1 MSSVLGQLAG
11 VAREIGAMPR
21 SDPDLVKAC
30 LKGDE
35 AAWNELISRYG
46 RLVYAIPRRHGLSP
60 ADSDEVFQ
68 NVFTIALR
76 QLATLRDRKLLA
88 AWLITIAHR
97 ESQRYGKRV
106 YTHSELDESMQDDG
120 VAPEEEV
127 ENWERNLLVRQAI
140 SQLED
145 RCREL
150 LTALFLNSET
160 PRYQEIA
167 SRLGISVGSIGP
179 IRARCFKKLEAILDE
194 MGIDLN
200 F

>member
-11 VAREIGAMPR
+11 VAREFGSMPR

-30 LKGDE
+30 LKGDQE
-35 AAWNELISRYG
+35 AWKEMVSRYG

-97 ESQRYGKRV
+97 ESQRFGKRIYV
-106 YTHSELDESMQDDG
+106 YSELDDSLPDDG
-120 VAPEEEV
+120 VAPDEQV
-127 ENWERNLLVRQAI
+127 EDWERNLLVR
-140 SQLED
+140 
-145 RCREL
+145 
-150 LTALFLNSET
+150 
-160 PRYQEIA
+160 
-167 SRLGISVGSIGP
+167 
-179 IRARCFKKLEAILDE
+179 EAI
-194 MGIDLN
+194 G
-200 F
+200 

>member
-1 MSSVLGQLAG
+1 MS
-11 VAREIGAMPR
+11 R

-35 AAWNELISRYG
+35 GAWRELVDRYG

-76 QLATLRDRKLLA
+76 QLSTLRDQKLLA

-97 ESQRYGKRV
+97 ESQRFGKRI
-106 YTHSELDESMQDDG
+106 YAHAELDESLPDDG

-127 ENWERNLLVRQAI
+127 EEWERNLLVRQAI
-140 SQLED
+140 GMLED
-145 RCREL
+145 RCRDL
-150 LTALFLNSET
+150 LTALFLGSET
-160 PRYQEIA
+160 PSYQEIA
-167 SRLGISVGSIGP
+167 ARLGIS
-179 IRARCFKKLEAILDE
+179 
-194 MGIDLN
+194 
-200 F
+200 